1 MQNQNLKK
9 KCLFVCLFVRSFA
22 CLFACFLVMMVGHLY
37 IQFKAWFMKSQ
48 SLSCIS
54 YSMTWI
60 LRCASSIFFAA
71 LVFWQPNGNSSGI
84 KWVVWK
90 MPKALGYKWP
100 RNIKSV
106 VDFWKFKW
114 LLGRLEYW
122 CLRSREATEN
132 CIYSFALWHTHTRL
146 SWVQNIASKV

>member
-1 MQNQNLKK
+1 MDGPLVKKYLFPIDALSNLIKK
-9 KCLFVCLFVRSFA
+9 SWTDSI
-22 CLFACFLVMMVGHLY
+22 GHLY
-37 IQFKAWFMKSQ
+37 IQMKAYVVAIIKLYLLFNDLW
-48 SLSCIS
+48 
-54 YSMTWI
+54 
-60 LRCASSIFFAA
+60 CASSILYGT
-71 LVFWQPNGNSSGI
+71 LVFWQPNGNSSVI
-84 KWVVWK
+84 KWVVWTI
-90 MPKALGYKWP
+90 PKALGYKWP